1 MGKRLFDVCLS
12 GCALIALVPVLF
24 IVWVAVLVD
33 SGFPAFFSQW
43 RIGKGF
49 RPFRLYKFRTMRP
62 SLNGSSITVAGDP
75 RVTRLG
81 AFLRATKLDE
91 LPQLWNVVRG
101 DMSLVGPRPEVAQY
115 VELFRD
121 RYARLLEDR
130 PGVTDLASI
139 RFRNEERILGAS
151 EDPYREYVD
160 RILPAK
166 LDLAEEYRRRRSIL
180 LDVSILLETLR
191 VSLRNS

>member
-1 MGKRLFDVCLS
+1 MGKRLFDVVVS
-12 GCALIALVPVLF
+12 ACALIALFPTLVIL
-24 IVWVAVLVD
+24 WLAVLLD
-33 SGFPAFFSQW
+33 SGFPAFFSQP

-62 SLNGSSITVAGDP
+62 SLNGPSITVAGDS

-91 LPQLWNVVRG
+91 LPQLWNVLRG
-101 DMSLVGPRPEVAQY
+101 DMSLVGPRPEVSQY

-139 RFRNEERILGAS
+139 RFRDEEHILSAA
-151 EDPYREYVD
+151 EDPYRQYVD
-160 RILPAK
+160 RVLPAK